1 MSKFKVGDRVTFAVL
16 PKRFFVSP
24 EVLGMDGTVTE
35 MLYVSDDHGQMV
47 EVDFPQIGYSQSIPT
62 DCLEPVVVKKPRKVS
77 SNAKSQINRILQ
89 YLLTGNSLTPV
100 KAITLFG
107 AYRLAA
113 RIYELRAAG
122 HKIKAVNKT
131 DLNGRVYA
139 EYTLRKAGRVGA

>member
-1 MSKFKVGDRVTFAVL
+1 MSKFKVGDCVVMHER
-16 PKRFFVSP
+16 PKGFFVVPTAVDEKGVIAAYHRTDHKLGKIWLVEYKDLCIKQFIP
-24 EVLGMDGTVTE
+24 E
-35 MLYVSDDHGQMV
+35 S
-47 EVDFPQIGYSQSIPT
+47 
-62 DCLEPVVVKKPRKVS
+62 CLELVVVKKPRKVS
-77 SNAKSQINRILQ
+77 TNAKSQINRILQ